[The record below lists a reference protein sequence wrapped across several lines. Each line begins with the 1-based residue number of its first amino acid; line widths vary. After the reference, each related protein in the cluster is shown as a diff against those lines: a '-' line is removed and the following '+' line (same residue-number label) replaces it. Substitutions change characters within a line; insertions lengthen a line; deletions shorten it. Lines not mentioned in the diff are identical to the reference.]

1 MSAAAGLGLAVAAM
15 VVATRVLAAETPAAG
30 ASEATGRRVY
40 AERCAP
46 CHGDDGGGNGPAAA
60 ALEPRPRN
68 FRDATFWK
76 GRDAEQLRQVVRQG
90 KPGTMMQPFQ
100 GVLTDDEID
109 AVVTFVERFRP
120 AAGAGAGDGQV
131 SVAGLGEDQA
141 GLADRRGGGLPA
153 LRRVRP

>member
-1 MSAAAGLGLAVAAM
+1 MSMAARLRLAVAMAL
-15 VVATRVLAAETPAAG
+15 VAGRLEAGEAPARG
-30 ASEATGRRVY
+30 ASEATGKRVY

-46 CHGDDGGGNGPAAA
+46 CHGEDGAGNGPAAP

-68 FRDATFWK
+68 FRDAAFWK
-76 GRDAEQLRQVVRQG
+76 GRDSQQLREVVRQG

-109 AVVTFVERFRP
+109 AVVTFVEGFRP
-120 AAGAGAGDGQV
+120 ASGAAAGDGQV
-131 SVAGLGEDQA
+131 SVAGLGEDSP
-141 GLADRRGGGLPA
+141 GIADRRGSGVAA

>member
-1 MSAAAGLGLAVAAM
+1 MTVAARLGLAVGMA
-15 VVATRVLAAETPAAG
+15 VVVVRLAAGEAPARG
-30 ASEATGRRVY
+30 PSDTTGKRVY

-109 AVVTFVERFRP
+109 AVVTFVEGFRP
-120 AAGAGAGDGQV
+120 ASGAGAGDGQV
-131 SVAGLGEDQA
+131 SVARLGEDPP
-141 GLADRRGGGLPA
+141 GIADRRGGGVSS
-153 LRRVRP
+153 LRCVRP